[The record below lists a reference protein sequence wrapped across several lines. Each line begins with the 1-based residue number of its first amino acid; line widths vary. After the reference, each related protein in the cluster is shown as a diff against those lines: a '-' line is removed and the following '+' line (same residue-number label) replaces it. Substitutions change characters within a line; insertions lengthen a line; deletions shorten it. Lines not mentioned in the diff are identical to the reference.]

1 MAGIITLY
9 KDAGLTQELSDQA
22 WTQSILLP
30 TISVPGAGTT
40 TSSGVAGYALNT
52 GTTTMLDIYL
62 KPEASTGVNGAAF
75 EANLQI
81 APDDNGSP
89 GTYGALGDNVLIF
102 DGEFPPSQADPDTN
116 TSSPAITNP
125 ASAPTVSAI
134 SGTTNLGA
142 GVYKVAYSFTNAG
155 GETLASPVA
164 TITITS
170 GQAIRVSSIALTT
183 NATGINFY
191 LTPVAGRT
199 ELYLS
204 KSNSG
209 GAAIDLD
216 SVKGFVKFW
225 VRQQV
230 ASSDPTG
237 VYQAQLTVS
246 AVDIG

>member
-9 KDAGLTQELSDQA
+9 KNAGLTQELSDQA

-30 TISVPGAGTT
+30 TTSVPGSGTT
-40 TSSGVAGYALNT
+40 TSSGVPGYALNT
-52 GTTTMLDIYL
+52 GTTTMLDVYL
-62 KPEASTGVNGAAF
+62 TPESGTGVNGAAF
-75 EANLQI
+75 VANLQI

-89 GTYGALGDNVLIF
+89 GTYGTLGSSTLIF
-102 DGEFPPSQADPDTN
+102 SGEFPPSQAEPGTN
-116 TSSPAITNP
+116 TSSPSITNP
-125 ASAPTVSAI
+125 ASAPTLSAVSG
-134 SGTTNLGA
+134 STNLGA
-142 GVYKVAYSFTNAG
+142 GIYKVAYTFTNAG

-170 GQAIRVSSIALTT
+170 GQAIRVSSISLTT

-199 ELYLS
+199 ELYLAG
-204 KSNSG
+204 SNSG
-209 GAAIDLD
+209 GATKDLD
-216 SVKGFVKFW
+216 SAIGYVKFW